1 MHLESPRPYLQSQ
14 ADLDV
19 KSLSLQS
26 ACFYHGNWLLQLVFV
41 AGMEI
46 SAQFVKVFSG
56 PLTVKGSQHKQA
68 RSRHSKSP
76 LAAGAPALRAPPTQ
90 ASANVE
96 KSITAGKQQK
106 YVNAI

>member
-1 MHLESPRPYLQSQ
+1 M
-14 ADLDV
+14 DV

-26 ACFYHGNWLLQLVFV
+26 VCFYHGNWLLRLVFV

-68 RSRHSKSP
+68 RSQHNKSP
-76 LAAGAPALRAPPTQ
+76 LAAGAPALRAPRLRLPLM
-90 ASANVE
+90 SK

-106 YVNAI
+106 YVNAISSQQVKT